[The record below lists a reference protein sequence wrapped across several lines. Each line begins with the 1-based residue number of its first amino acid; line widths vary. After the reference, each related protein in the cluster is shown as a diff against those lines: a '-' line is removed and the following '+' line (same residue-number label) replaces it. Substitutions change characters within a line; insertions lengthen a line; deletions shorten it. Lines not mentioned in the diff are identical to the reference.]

1 MDQTMPK
8 INFPN
13 VPIAEGVPNLARSAY
28 GVAQKSGST
37 GRVMGLTGGLAGTF
51 LGNYLNAMLAPTYAL
66 LNQQDEKVIVS
77 DGPGEFEMKGDSSV
91 STYPVEL
98 GGFQSYNKVVNPED
112 FSLSL
117 LCSGQG
123 PMSHKDFLAACSKL
137 KNGTDVIKLVTPKC
151 VYPYVTCT
159 GMSHQTTARNGVTLL
174 KVNLTFKEVRVTGT
188 TSFPNAKKD
197 SSMPVREGGQ
207 SSAQTVDTSSL
218 PLIFDGF
225 KSQDGIV
232 TSMTSNTNW
241 LDTLTS
247 GYDQLSKFDDTA
259 QRFFGK
265 LGIG

>member
-1 MDQTMPK
+1 MPK

-28 GVAQKSGST
+28 GIAQTSGTT
-37 GRVMGLTGGLAGTF
+37 GRVTGLTGGMAGTF
-51 LGNYLNAMLAPTYAL
+51 LGHYLNAMLAPTYAL
-66 LNQQDEKVIVS
+66 LNQQDEKVIVP
-77 DGPGEFEMKGDSSV
+77 DGPAEFEMKGDASV
-91 STYPVEL
+91 STYPVEQ

-112 FSLSL
+112 LSLSL
-117 LCSGQG
+117 LCNGQG
-123 PMSHKDFLAACSKL
+123 PMSHKDFLKTCHEL
-137 KNGTDVIKLVTPKC
+137 KNGADVIKLVTPKY
-151 VYPYVTCT
+151 VYPYVTCI

-188 TSFPNAKKD
+188 TSFPNAKQD
-197 SSMPVREGGQ
+197 SGTPMREGGQ

-225 KSQDGIV
+225 TSQNGVV
-232 TSMTSNTNW
+232 TSTTVNANW

>member
-1 MDQTMPK
+1 MPK
-8 INFPN
+8 INFPS

-28 GVAQKSGST
+28 SLAQKTGAT

-51 LGNYLNAMLAPTYAL
+51 LGHYLNAMLAPTYAL
-66 LNQQDEKVIVS
+66 LNQKDEKVITP
-77 DGPGEFEMKGDSSV
+77 DGPVEFEMKGDASV

-117 LCSGQG
+117 LCSGHG
-123 PMSHKDFLAACSKL
+123 PMSHKDFLTACSEL
-137 KNGTDVIKLVTPKC
+137 KNGASVIKLVTPKY

-174 KVNLTFKEVRVTGT
+174 KVNLTFKEVPCRAS
-188 TSFPNAKKD
+188 TSYPNAKTD
-197 SSMPVREGGQ
+197 SGAVMREGGQ
-207 SSAQTVDTSSL
+207 SSAETVDTSSL
-218 PLIFDGF
+218 PLLFDGF

-232 TSMTSNTNW
+232 TSTTSNANW

-247 GYDQLSKFDDTA
+247 GYDQLSELDNDA
-259 QRFFGK
+259 QRYFGK